1 MKINMIDISLKKKVL
16 RTATACGRINLSEHT
31 VKLIK
36 DGKTKKGD
44 VFTVSEIAAINAVKD
59 TPRMIP
65 LCHNIPISKV
75 DVIFDCAG
83 NHIDAKVTVISYG
96 RTGVEMEALA
106 GVTMSLLNIWDM
118 VKYLEKD
125 NDGQYPC
132 TRITD
137 IKVIEKKKEDIHGN
151 TIHKRA

>member
-16 RTATACGRINLSEHT
+16 RTATACGRINLSKDT
-31 VKLIK
+31 IKQIK
-36 DGKTKKGD
+36 DNKTKKGD

-75 DVIFDCAG
+75 DVTFDCAE
-83 NHIDAKVTVISYG
+83 NYVNAQVTVISYG
-96 RTGVEMEALA
+96 STGVEMEALA
-106 GVTMSLLNIWDM
+106 GVTISLLNIWDM

-132 TRITD
+132 TRITG
-137 IKVIEKKKEDIHGN
+137 IKVTEKKKEDIHGN
-151 TIHKRA
+151 TINKRA